1 VNIQHA
7 HASPLR
13 VAILGGSGYT
23 GGELARLLLQ
33 HPLVEVAQIAST
45 HHAGSYL
52 HALHPNLRPAG
63 GRPPIRL
70 VSPDALEPCDVL
82 FVAQPHGVSMGQIER
97 YQALAPRIIDL
108 SADFRLRRAADYPRW
123 YGHAHLRPD
132 LLERAVYGIP
142 ELHRAELPA
151 AQIISGAGCLATAAI
166 LALAPLARA
175 GVLDREAPLVI
186 EAKVGSSAAGA
197 EPGAGSHHPDRSHAV
212 RSFAPTGHRHTAEIM
227 QELDWPEATSESAT
241 SSGVYLSATAVELVR
256 GVLVTAQAFLRERL
270 SDADLWRLYRAAY
283 GREPFIRIVRERS
296 GVYRYPEPKIV
307 TGTNY
312 CDIGFEVEPGTRR
325 VVVMAALDNLMKG
338 AAGNAV
344 QTLNTVQGWDETIG
358 LTFTGLHPVRAS
370 IANNRSPQRCRD
382 RESFCSF

>member
-1 VNIQHA
+1 MSVQHE
-7 HASPLR
+7 HASPVR
-13 VAILGGSGYT
+13 AAILGGSGYT

-33 HPLVEVAQIAST
+33 HPLVQVSQIAST

-63 GRPPIRL
+63 GRPPIQL
-70 VSPDALEPCDVL
+70 VSPEALEPSDVL

-108 SADFRLRRAADYPRW
+108 SADFRLRRTEDYPRW
-123 YGHAHLRPD
+123 YGHPHPRPD
-132 LLERAVYGIP
+132 LLERTVYGIP
-142 ELHRAELPA
+142 ELHRDELPEA
-151 AQIISGAGCLATAAI
+151 HLISGAGCLATAAI
-166 LALAPLARA
+166 LGLAPLARA
-175 GVLDREAPLVI
+175 GVLDREAPLII

-227 QELDWPEATSESAT
+227 QELDWPEATAEP
-241 SSGVYLSATAVELVR
+241 GHMRGIYFSATAVELVR
-256 GVLVTAQAFLRERL
+256 GVLVTAQTFLRERL
-270 SDADLWRLYRAAY
+270 TDSDLWKLYRAAY
-283 GREPFIRIVRERS
+283 GAEPYIRIVKERS
-296 GVYRYPEPKIV
+296 GVYRYPEPKVLI
-307 TGTNY
+307 GSNY

-344 QTLNTVQGWDETIG
+344 QALNAALGWDETIG
-358 LTFTGLHPVRAS
+358 LNFTGLHP
-370 IANNRSPQRCRD
+370 I
-382 RESFCSF
+382 

>member
-1 VNIQHA
+1 MSMQHE
-7 HASPLR
+7 HAAPVR
-13 VAILGGSGYT
+13 VSILGGSGYA

-33 HPLVEVAQIAST
+33 HPLVEVAQIASG

-52 HALHPNLRPAG
+52 HSLHPNLRPAG
-63 GRPPIRL
+63 GRPPMRL

-82 FVAQPHGVSMGQIER
+82 FITQPHGVSMRQIER

-123 YGHAHLRPD
+123 YGHAHPHPE

-142 ELHRAELPA
+142 ELHRAELPEA
-151 AQIISGAGCLATAAI
+151 RLISGAGCLATAAI

-175 GVLDREAPLVI
+175 DVLDREAPLLI

-212 RSFAPTGHRHTAEIM
+212 RSFAPTGHRHTAEIV
-227 QELDWPEATSESAT
+227 QELDWPEATDEPGPPR
-241 SSGVYLSATAVELVR
+241 GVYFSATAVELVR

-270 SDADLWRLYRAAY
+270 TDADLWRLYRAAY
-283 GREPFIRIVRERS
+283 GAEPFIRIVKERS

-344 QTLNTVQGWDETIG
+344 QALNAALGWDETTG
-358 LTFTGLHPVRAS
+358 LTFSGLHP
-370 IANNRSPQRCRD
+370 I
-382 RESFCSF
+382 

>member
-1 VNIQHA
+1 MSVQHEQV
-7 HASPLR
+7 SPVR

-33 HPLVEVAQIAST
+33 HPFVQVTQIASE

-70 VSPDALEPCDVL
+70 VSPEALEPCDVL

-108 SADFRLRRAADYPRW
+108 SADFRLRRAEDYPRW
-123 YGHAHLRPD
+123 YGHPHPRPD

-142 ELHRAELPA
+142 ELHRSELPDA
-151 AQIISGAGCLATAAI
+151 RLISGAGCLATAAI
-166 LALAPLARA
+166 LGLAPLARA
-175 GVLDREAPLVI
+175 GVLDREAPLII

-227 QELDWPEATSESAT
+227 QELDWPEAPADPGQTR
-241 SSGVYLSATAVELVR
+241 GVYFSATAVELVR

-270 SDADLWRLYRAAY
+270 TDSDLWKLYRAAY
-283 GREPFIRIVRERS
+283 GTEPCIRIVKERS
-296 GVYRYPEPKIV
+296 GVYRYPEPKV
-307 TGTNY
+307 LVGSNY

-344 QTLNTVQGWDETIG
+344 QALNAALGWDETIG
-358 LTFTGLHPVRAS
+358 LRFSGLHP
-370 IANNRSPQRCRD
+370 I
-382 RESFCSF
+382 

>member
-1 VNIQHA
+1 MNVQHE
-7 HASPLR
+7 HASPVR

-33 HPLVEVAQIAST
+33 HPLVQVVQIAST

-63 GRPPIRL
+63 GRAPIRL

-97 YQALAPRIIDL
+97 YRGLAPRIIDL
-108 SADFRLRRAADYPRW
+108 SADFRLRCAEDYPRW
-123 YGHAHLRPD
+123 YGHPHPRQD
-132 LLERAVYGIP
+132 LLERVVYGIP

-175 GVLDREAPLVI
+175 NVLDRDAPLLI

-227 QELDWPEATSESAT
+227 QELDWPGATSESAT
-241 SSGVYLSATAVELVR
+241 SSGVYFSATAVELVR

-283 GREPFIRIVRERS
+283 GREPFIRIVKERS
-296 GVYRYPEPKIV
+296 GVYRYPEPKV
-307 TGTNY
+307 LTGSNY

-338 AAGNAV
+338 ASGNAV
-344 QTLNTVQGWDETIG
+344 QALNVAMTWDETIG
-358 LTFTGLHPVRAS
+358 LTFTGLHPL
-370 IANNRSPQRCRD
+370 
-382 RESFCSF
+382 

>member
-1 VNIQHA
+1 MSAQPEHI
-7 HASPLR
+7 SPVR

-33 HPLVEVAQIAST
+33 HPYVQVSQIASA

-70 VSPDALEPCDVL
+70 VAPDALEPCDVL

-97 YQALAPRIIDL
+97 YIALAPRVIDL
-108 SADFRLRRAADYPRW
+108 SADFRLRRYDAYTRW
-123 YGHAHLRPD
+123 YGHAHPRPD
-132 LLERAVYGIP
+132 LLARAVYGIP
-142 ELHRAELPA
+142 ELHRAELPEA
-151 AQIISGAGCLATAAI
+151 RLISGAGCLATAAI

-186 EAKVGSSAAGA
+186 EAKVGSSAAGT

-227 QELDWPEATSESAT
+227 QELDWPEASNAPGT
-241 SSGVYLSATAVELVR
+241 SSGVYFSATAVELVR
-256 GVLVTAQAFLRERL
+256 GALVTAQAFLRECL
-270 SDADLWRLYRAAY
+270 SDGDLWRLYRAAY
-283 GREPFIRIVRERS
+283 GSEPFMRIVKERS
-296 GVYRYPEPKIV
+296 GIYRYPEPKLLI
-307 TGTNY
+307 GSNY

-325 VVVMAALDNLMKG
+325 VVVLAALDNLMKG

-344 QTLNTVQGWDETIG
+344 QALDAAMGWDETTG
-358 LTFTGLHPVRAS
+358 LTFTGLHP
-370 IANNRSPQRCRD
+370 I
-382 RESFCSF
+382 